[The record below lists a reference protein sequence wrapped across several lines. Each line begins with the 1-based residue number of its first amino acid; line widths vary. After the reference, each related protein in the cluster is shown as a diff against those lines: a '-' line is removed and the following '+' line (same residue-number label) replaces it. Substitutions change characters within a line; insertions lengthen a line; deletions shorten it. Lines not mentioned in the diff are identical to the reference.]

1 MRNALAALAVASIFV
16 STGPAHSQSSEQLVT
31 LNQNTVGVMADTA
44 GSLGLAL
51 NFARALDHENDL
63 RLLPMAGKGPVQTL
77 TDLLTLRGV
86 DAAILPSDALAYAV
100 ANQLLEG
107 APAKVSFIAK
117 LASLD
122 VHVLAGRHIKTL
134 ADLEGKRVAAGST
147 GSGSF
152 IAASLIFP
160 VAGVSIDAV
169 PLADDAAVAAL
180 KRGDVEAAVIVAP
193 RPAAALLTLKPR
205 DGLHLIDVPAGGM
218 LAEIY
223 APAILTAADYP
234 KLLRKGESVETAAAA
249 LVVAVFNAPRNSER
263 YYKLKRFTD
272 ALFDGLNPEDGQTAG
287 INLAAEVPGWKR
299 YVAAQEWLD
308 ARRGTAQ
315 AKYSMSIVRED

>member
-1 MRNALAALAVASIFV
+1 MRNALAALAIASMFAG
-16 STGPAHSQSSEQLVT
+16 TGPAISQSSGQIAT

-86 DAAILPSDALAYAV
+86 DAAILPSDTLAYAV

-107 APAKVSFIAK
+107 APARVSFIAR

-160 VAGVSIDAV
+160 AMGVSIDEV
-169 PLADDAAVAAL
+169 PLADADAIAAL
-180 KRGDVEAAVIVAP
+180 KRGDVDAAVIVAP

-205 DGLHLIDVPAGGM
+205 DGLHLVGVPASGI
-218 LAEIY
+218 LADVY

-234 KLLRKGESVETAAAA
+234 KLLRKGESVETAASA

-263 YYKLKRFTD
+263 YYKLRRFTE
-272 ALFDGLNPEDGQTAG
+272 ALFDSLNPEDGAAAG

-315 AKYSMSIVRED
+315 AKYSMTIVRED

>member
-1 MRNALAALAVASIFV
+1 MRNAFVGLAIASIFAASV
-16 STGPAHSQSSEQLVT
+16 PVYSQSRDPLIS

-44 GSLGLAL
+44 GSLGIAL

-63 RLLPMAGKGPVQTL
+63 RLLPIAGKGPVQTL
-77 TDLLTLRGV
+77 TDVIYLRGV
-86 DAAILPSDALAYAV
+86 DAAILPSDTLAYAV
-100 ANQLLEG
+100 KNQLLEG

-122 VHVLAGRHIKTL
+122 VHVLARGNVKSL

-160 VAGVSIDAV
+160 AAGVTINEVPFEDAE
-169 PLADDAAVAAL
+169 AIAAL
-180 KRGDVEAAVIVAP
+180 KRGDVDAAVILSP
-193 RPAAALLTLKPR
+193 RPAALLRALKQN
-205 DGLHLIDVPAGGM
+205 DGLHLVSVAAGGD
-218 LAEIY
+218 LSEFY
-223 APAILTAADYP
+223 APAILTSADYP
-234 KLLRKGESVETAAAA
+234 GLLRKGESVETAAAS
-249 LVVAVFNAPRNSER
+249 LVLMVFNAPRNSER
-263 YYKLKRFTD
+263 YYKLRRFTE
-272 ALFDGLNPEDGQTAG
+272 ALFDSLMPEDGAAAG
-287 INLAAEVPGWKR
+287 INLAADVPGWTR

-315 AKYSMSIVRED
+315 TKYSMTIMRED

>member
-1 MRNALAALAVASIFV
+1 MRNALAALAIASMFAG
-16 STGPAHSQSSEQLVT
+16 TGPAYSQSSGQIAT
-31 LNQNTVGVMADTA
+31 LNQNAVGVMADTA

-86 DAAILPSDALAYAV
+86 DAAILPSDTLAYAV

-107 APAKVSFIAK
+107 APARVSFIAR

-160 VAGVSIDAV
+160 AMGITIDEV
-169 PLADDAAVAAL
+169 PLADADAIAAL
-180 KRGDVEAAVIVAP
+180 KRGDVDAAVIAGP

-205 DGLHLIDVPAGGM
+205 DGLHLVGVSASGILADV
-218 LAEIY
+218 Y

-234 KLLRKGESVETAAAA
+234 KLLRKGESVETAASA

-263 YYKLKRFTD
+263 YYKLRRFTE
-272 ALFDGLNPEDGQTAG
+272 ALFDSLNPEDGAAAG

-299 YVAAQEWLD
+299 YVAAEEWLE

-315 AKYSMSIVRED
+315 AKYSMTIVRED

>member
-1 MRNALAALAVASIFV
+1 MRNVLAALAIASIFAG
-16 STGPAHSQSSEQLVT
+16 TGPAISQSSEQLVT

-100 ANQLLEG
+100 DNQLLEG
-107 APAKVSFIAK
+107 APERVSFIAR

-122 VHVLAGRHIKTL
+122 VHVLAGRNIKTL

-160 VAGVSIDAV
+160 ALGVSIDEV
-169 PLADDAAVAAL
+169 PLADTDAIAAL
-180 KRGDVEAAVIVAP
+180 KRGDVDAAVIVAP
-193 RPAAALLTLKPR
+193 RPVAALLTLKTR
-205 DGLHLIDVPAGGM
+205 DGLHLVGVPASGI
-218 LAEIY
+218 LADIY
-223 APAILTAADYP
+223 APAILTATDYP
-234 KLLRKGESVETAAAA
+234 KLLRKGESVETAASA

-263 YYKLKRFTD
+263 YYKLRRFTE
-272 ALFDGLNPEDGQTAG
+272 ALFDGLNPEDGQAAG
-287 INLAAEVPGWKR
+287 INLAAEVPGWNR

-308 ARRGTAQ
+308 ARRGTAP
-315 AKYSMSIVRED
+315 AKYTMSVQ

>member
-1 MRNALAALAVASIFV
+1 MRNALAALAIASIFAA
-16 STGPAHSQSSEQLVT
+16 TGTAHSQSSEQLVT

-86 DAAILPSDALAYAV
+86 DAAILPSDVLAYAV

-107 APAKVSFIAK
+107 APQRVSFVAR
-117 LASLD
+117 LAGLD
-122 VHVLAGRHIKTL
+122 VHVLAGRNIKTL

-160 VAGVSIDAV
+160 AMGVTIDEV
-169 PLADDAAVAAL
+169 PLADADAIAALKHGDVDAAVIT
-180 KRGDVEAAVIVAP
+180 GP
-193 RPAAALLTLKPR
+193 RPVAALLTLKPR
-205 DGLHLIDVPAGGM
+205 DGLHLVGVTASGF
-218 LAEIY
+218 LAEVY

-234 KLLRKGESVETAAAA
+234 KLLRKGESVETASAA

-263 YYKLKRFTD
+263 YYKLRRFTE
-272 ALFDGLNPEDGQTAG
+272 ALFDSLNPEDGQAAG

-308 ARRGTAQ
+308 AKRGTAP
-315 AKYSMSIVRED
+315 AKYSMTVQ